1 MSNGTRIPVKA
12 FNGKDFLE
20 VYKRT
25 SQFPQNYREFVFK
38 AARNAYY
45 LGLRVSGRFGSVLN
59 SAVEWRGSYAF
70 HNTHYAFEIEE
81 QTGDMVMLW
90 VSAAATGGGYI
101 GTGGKLAVVK
111 YAASGWASYPATP
124 AFGNM
129 IVLDEQKP
137 DGATGITGLSF
148 ARTKGAADVVGAAN
162 LKNKNTAANNSAV
175 AGAASDIYIA
185 AWINDG
191 MLSVA
196 TGSPDAGSGG
206 FRVQKSQ
213 VQADTVSLA
222 AAGSNACIAFHPNA
236 NANANANGG
245 GSTVMVE
252 GEVRV
257 DCSTD
262 ANAGHTVWDSLGVAI
277 EAAAVVDRLAV
288 KVAVTEDRRVVVAA
302 RSADNQN
309 MVVVR
314 WAQLEKGNQGET
326 AAYVWNVADLAAEAP
341 ITHFELG
348 SVGNAVHLVVSERN
362 GEGLKVFELVL

>member
-1 MSNGTRIPVKA
+1 M
-12 FNGKDFLE
+12 
-20 VYKRT
+20 
-25 SQFPQNYREFVFK
+25 
-38 AARNAYY
+38 
-45 LGLRVSGRFGSVLN
+45 
-59 SAVEWRGSYAF
+59 
-70 HNTHYAFEIEE
+70 
-81 QTGDMVMLW
+81 
-90 VSAAATGGGYI
+90 
-101 GTGGKLAVVK
+101 
-111 YAASGWASYPATP
+111 
-124 AFGNM
+124 
-129 IVLDEQKP
+129 VLDDQKP

-148 ARTKGAADVVGAAN
+148 ARAKGAADVVGAAN
-162 LKNKNTAANNSAV
+162 LKNENTTATNSTV
-175 AGAASDIYIA
+175 AGAAADIYIA

-196 TGSPDAGSGG
+196 TGSPDTGSGG

-222 AAGSNACIAFHPNA
+222 AAGSDACIAFHPSANANATLNATLNSNLNA

-245 GSTVMVE
+245 GGTIMVD

-262 ANAGHTVWDSLGVAI
+262 ANAGHTQWDSLGVAI

-288 KVAVTEDRRVVVAA
+288 KEDRRVVVAA

>member
-1 MSNGTRIPVKA
+1 M
-12 FNGKDFLE
+12 
-20 VYKRT
+20 
-25 SQFPQNYREFVFK
+25 
-38 AARNAYY
+38 
-45 LGLRVSGRFGSVLN
+45 
-59 SAVEWRGSYAF
+59 
-70 HNTHYAFEIEE
+70 
-81 QTGDMVMLW
+81 
-90 VSAAATGGGYI
+90 
-101 GTGGKLAVVK
+101 
-111 YAASGWASYPATP
+111 
-124 AFGNM
+124 
-129 IVLDEQKP
+129 VLDDQKP

-148 ARTKGAADVVGAAN
+148 ARAKGAADVVGAAN
-162 LKNKNTAANNSAV
+162 LKNENTTATNSTV
-175 AGAASDIYIA
+175 AGAAADIYIA

-222 AAGSNACIAFHPNA
+222 AAGPDACIAFHPSANANATLNANLNA

-245 GSTVMVE
+245 GGTIMVD

-262 ANAGHTVWDSLGVAI
+262 ANAGHTQWDSLGVAI

-288 KVAVTEDRRVVVAA
+288 KEDRRVVVAA

-314 WAQLEKGNQGET
+314 WAQLEEGKGGGLERCRSRGRSLDHPFRAWFCGECG
-326 AAYVWNVADLAAEAP
+326 ASRS
-341 ITHFELG
+341 I
-348 SVGNAVHLVVSERN
+348 
-362 GEGLKVFELVL
+362 